1 MFLIL
6 DLSLFIYDL
15 LKFLAYVPFLAFA
28 VSSHSQVSMWSFLIL
43 LVFLICMYV
52 CMYVSLLW
60 ESFKLCQSIC
70 FSHSWKRWL
79 WTMCSNLDYSWL
91 SPWSKIVSLNCLVL
105 FLWSDRQSM
114 VCNLGSENTLSLIGY
129 DCNMLLP
136 LPKKKKW
143 YTLPVRVSKLGFEF
157 GLKFLPSVSTLI

>member
-1 MFLIL
+1 MFESFLHRTCAVEYGFLYLGCFRCFSSLIYHYLFMTYWSSWHMFLLGFCCFITFS
-6 DLSLFIYDL
+6 SLHVEF
-15 LKFLAYVPFLAFA
+15 
-28 VSSHSQVSMWSFLIL
+28 SHPSRFSYL
-43 LVFLICMYV
+43 YV

-114 VCNLGSENTLSLIGY
+114 VYNLGSENTLSLIGY
-129 DCNMLLP
+129 DCNIPLP
-136 LPKKKKW
+136 PPKKK
-143 YTLPVRVSKLGFEF
+143 
-157 GLKFLPSVSTLI
+157 